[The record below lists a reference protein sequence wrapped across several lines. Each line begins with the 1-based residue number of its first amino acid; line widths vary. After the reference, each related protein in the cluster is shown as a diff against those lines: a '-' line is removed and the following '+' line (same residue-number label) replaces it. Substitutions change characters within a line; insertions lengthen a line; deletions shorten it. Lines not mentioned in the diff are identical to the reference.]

1 VDDPAVLEL
10 VLEAGV
16 CVSLNTDDPA
26 QFGGDWL
33 SNTIASAMTASPFTR
48 SEIVPFMRS
57 AIAGAWVDG
66 TTQHDLQAELTT
78 FADRAR
84 TG

>member
-1 VDDPAVLEL
+1 
-10 VLEAGV
+10 
-16 CVSLNTDDPA
+16 
-26 QFGGDWL
+26 
-33 SNTIASAMTASPFTR
+33 MTAAPFTR

-78 FADRAR
+78 FAGRAR